1 MSNPF
6 TIPQTDINTMCSQL
20 KLDLDIIPQIDV
32 HDDENADTVQKTRQT
47 TLSFVPSAMA
57 SSRRK
62 ILRQPLDR
70 GHFRQRSDGDNV
82 FIDKTMQGYTPF
94 LLKLVRQQRLIRK
107 LEEVDEDILFGCF
120 SRIVV
125 GIHSN
130 VLIGV
135 MQGDLAKRYPM
146 DKETHLLSLANPQTS
161 KPSCISASL
170 HHTPKIPLR

>member
-6 TIPQTDINTMCSQL
+6 TISQTDIDTMCSQL
-20 KLDLDIIPQIDV
+20 EPDPDPYTIPQIDEQ
-32 HDDENADTVQKTRQT
+32 DDENADTVQKTRQT

-57 SSRRK
+57 SSRQT
-62 ILRQPLDR
+62 ILRHSLGR
-70 GHFRQRSDGDNV
+70 GHFRQRSDGNNV
-82 FIDKTMQGYTPF
+82 FIDKIMQGYTPF

-107 LEEVDEDILFGCF
+107 LEEVDEDIFG
-120 SRIVV
+120 IIM

-135 MQGDLAKRYPM
+135 MQGDLAKRYHT

-161 KPSCISASL
+161 KPSCVSASL

>member
-1 MSNPF
+1 
-6 TIPQTDINTMCSQL
+6 MCSQL
-20 KLDLDIIPQIDV
+20 EPDPDSYTIPQIDEQ
-32 HDDENADTVQKTRQT
+32 DDENADTVQKTRQT

-62 ILRQPLDR
+62 ILRQPMDR

-125 GIHSN
+125 DIHSN

-146 DKETHLLSLANPQTS
+146 DKETHLLSLQILRPQNHRAFLQAFIT
-161 KPSCISASL
+161 P
-170 HHTPKIPLR
+170 PKIPLR